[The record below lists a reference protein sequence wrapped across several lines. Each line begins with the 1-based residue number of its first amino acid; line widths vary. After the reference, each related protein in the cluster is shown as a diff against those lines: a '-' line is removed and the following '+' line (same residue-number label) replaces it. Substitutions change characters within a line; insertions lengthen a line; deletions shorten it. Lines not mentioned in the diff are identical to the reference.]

1 MRVNQNLKEFF
12 PALSD
17 PQGVYF
23 PKVLEALN
31 VESRFIEEFTDK
43 IENEGRILIPR
54 LEIFNGDER
63 RVFSLLST
71 RTTSSNFSFLQ
82 GIQGQ
87 FVDRTSEDQL
97 RQDKELLLEEQLKNQ
112 DIIKQKSERLEE
124 ISKRLASYLSPQVFD
139 SIFSSEKTV
148 SKKHQRK
155 NLTVF
160 FFDIVNFTDLSDT
173 LEP

>member
-1 MRVNQNLKEFF
+1 MVLEEFFNANKVLDLSFFNFQNAVTAAYFADADYNVMRVNQNFKQFF
-12 PALSD
+12 PSLSN

-31 VESRFIEEFTDK
+31 VENQFIEEFTYK
-43 IENEGRILIPR
+43 IENEGRVLIPR

-71 RTTSSNFSFLQ
+71 RTTSSSFSFLQ

-97 RQDKELLLEEQLKNQ
+97 RQDKEMLLEEQ
-112 DIIKQKSERLEE
+112 QKTK
-124 ISKRLASYLSPQVFD
+124 I
-139 SIFSSEKTV
+139 
-148 SKKHQRK
+148 
-155 NLTVF
+155 
-160 FFDIVNFTDLSDT
+160 
-173 LEP
+173 